1 MKALYVLPLVI
12 ALTACNL
19 PSSRPVVPVSLNS
32 NGPETWIDAPL
43 DQMHLPLAP
52 YEVVFHGTDDSA
64 VANVELRIND
74 QAVPV
79 PAPQGVSQ
87 KLLTAKYVWVPSA
100 PGKYVLQAR
109 SQNSAGKWSAE
120 ALVTVWIEGL
130 TRTITPTVTLTPT
143 PTPTLVAPVVGSVAI
158 QSISTDTVYVGGSNC
173 GPVQET
179 IIARATAPKG
189 IAVVVLFY
197 RFNPASPKGFQDKA
211 MSPMGGDLYQATLN
225 PTSLLGGS
233 LGADQGTLVYQ
244 VVVQQ
249 KDGDNSIR
257 TPVQTDIALQAC
269 GGAPLLRPP
278 VLPPPVIILRP
289 TATPEVIK

>member
-1 MKALYVLPLVI
+1 MKALYVLPVII

-32 NGPETWIDAPL
+32 NGPQTWIDAPL

-64 VANVELRIND
+64 VSNVELRIND

-109 SQNSAGKWSAE
+109 SQNSAGTWSAE
-120 ALVTVWIEGL
+120 AIVTVWIEGL
-130 TRTITPTVTLTPT
+130 IRTITPTVATTLTPT
-143 PTPTLVAPVVGSVAI
+143 LTLAPAPAGGVSI
-158 QSISTDTVYVGGSNC
+158 QSISAETVYVGGSSC

-179 IIARATAPKG
+179 IVAHATAPKG
-189 IAVVVLFY
+189 ITVVVLFY
-197 RFNPASPKGFQDKA
+197 RFNPASPKGFQDVA
-211 MSPMGGDLYQATLN
+211 MHPIGGDLYQATLN

-249 KDGDNSIR
+249 KDSDTSIR
-257 TPVQTDIALQAC
+257 TPVLADIALQAC
-269 GGAPLLRPP
+269 GGAPQLRPP
-278 VLPPPVIILRP
+278 VIIPPIIIIP
-289 TATPEVIK
+289 TATLEVVK

>member
-1 MKALYVLPLVI
+1 MKALYVLPMLI

-19 PSSRPVVPVSLNS
+19 PSSQAVVPISLNS
-32 NGPETWIDAPL
+32 NGPQTWIDAPL

-64 VANVELRIND
+64 VTNVELRIND

-79 PAPQGVSQ
+79 PAAQGLSQ

-100 PGKYVLQAR
+100 PGKYVLTAR
-109 SQNSAGKWSAE
+109 SQNSAGTWSAE
-120 ALVTVWIEGL
+120 ALVTVWIEGPI
-130 TRTITPTVTLTPT
+130 RTIIPTVTLTPT
-143 PTPTLVAPVVGSVAI
+143 PIVTLPAPAAGSVTI
-158 QSISTDTVYVGGSNC
+158 QSISTDTVYVGGSSC
-173 GPVQET
+173 GPVEET
-179 IIARATAPKG
+179 IVARATAPAG

-197 RFNPASPKGFQDKA
+197 RFNPASPKGFQDRA
-211 MSPMGGDLYQATLN
+211 MSPIGGDLYQATLN

-249 KDGDNSIR
+249 KNGDTSIR
-257 TPVQTDIALQAC
+257 TPVQANIALQAC
-269 GGAPLLRPP
+269 GGAPQPPP
-278 VLPPPVIILRP
+278 VLPPPVFILIP
-289 TATPEVIK
+289 TATPEFVK